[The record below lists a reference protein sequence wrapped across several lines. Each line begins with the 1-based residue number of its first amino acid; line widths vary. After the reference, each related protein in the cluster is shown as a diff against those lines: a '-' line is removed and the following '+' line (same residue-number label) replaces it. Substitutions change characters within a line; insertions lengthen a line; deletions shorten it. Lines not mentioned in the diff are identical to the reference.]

1 MQTLVVLVAITLAV
15 SPMLLGALAWAYRSP
30 RFASRRIVAGPGM
43 QVAWPHRMRAMSTTS
58 TLSLAT
64 VLGSLYFGYGILI
77 SEAPQ
82 AGWVIALE
90 AVGIL
95 VVYDFAYYGLHRA
108 MHHPRLL
115 KAVHGVHHRARN
127 PSALESLYQ
136 HPLELLAGLALLFGS
151 TAAVGLLS
159 GAGGVHPIAF
169 GAAFFAYSMINVL
182 VHSGLDSGSPLLA
195 PIDFLTRKHHVH
207 HHDDPNK
214 NYATLTPLPDLLFG
228 TRG

>member
-1 MQTLVVLVAITLAV
+1 MQTLVVLVAITLAL
-15 SPMLLGALAWAYRSP
+15 SPVLLGTLAWAFRSP
-30 RFASRRIVAGPGM
+30 RFAAMRIVPGAGM

-58 TLSLAT
+58 TLSLAI
-64 VLGSLYFGYGILI
+64 VLGALYFGYGLLI
-77 SEAPQ
+77 AESARP
-82 AGWVIALE
+82 AWIIALE
-90 AVGIL
+90 AVSIL
-95 VVYDFAYYGLHRA
+95 VVYDFAYYWLHRA

-136 HPLELLAGLALLFGS
+136 HPLELVAGLTLLF
-151 TAAVGLLS
+151 AATFVVGRLF
-159 GAGGVHPIAF
+159 GAGGVHPAAF
-169 GAAFFAYSMINVL
+169 GAAFFVYSMLNVL
-182 VHSGLDSGSPLLA
+182 VHSGLDSGAVLLR

-214 NYATLTPLPDLLFG
+214 NYATLTPLPDWLFG